1 MPHALE
7 AALKF
12 LDPSWV
18 IPVLVIA
25 GLAWFTYSKWKTAE
39 GVKKL
44 AREMGISFSTG
55 ADELLG
61 LLGRKQAPQ
70 VQNPEPSPLATFLGL
85 FSSWKLHGKVDG
97 VTVSVFQFKEGQTTS
112 DTNKQRYTS
121 LGASIDPPLGF
132 GLRVQRRPDARP
144 PALLEKIAEKLVG
157 RSEARPEAVTS
168 NEALNAKV
176 AINAT
181 SLEGVRKLFAD
192 AGVQDQVLRAMELGG
207 HVTIDDTGVRM
218 ETGMGFDDPERI
230 RSTLNVLC
238 ATAACL
244 RTRSAR

>member
-1 MPHALE
+1 MPQALE

-12 LDPSWV
+12 FDSSWV

-25 GLAWFTYSKWKTAE
+25 GAAWFTYSKWKTAE

-61 LLGRKQAPQ
+61 
-70 VQNPEPSPLATFLGL
+70 FL
-85 FSSWKLHGKVDG
+85 
-97 VTVSVFQFKEGQTTS
+97 
-112 DTNKQRYTS
+112 
-121 LGASIDPPLGF
+121 
-132 GLRVQRRPDARP
+132 RR
-144 PALLEKIAEKLVG
+144 E
-157 RSEARPEAVTS
+157 
-168 NEALNAKV
+168 
-176 AINAT
+176 
-181 SLEGVRKLFAD
+181 LFAD
-192 AGVQDQVLRAMELGG
+192 AAVQDQVLRAMELGG
-207 HVTIDDTGVRM
+207 HVTIDDTGVRV
-218 ETGMGFDDPERI
+218 ETGMGFKDPERI